1 MSALKEFANFVSL
14 NVANLAATYDR
25 LQVESGENYSLL
37 PADKRVAR
45 ARQLIK
51 TVAEACKS
59 ETPDLLY
66 RLFDGYTS
74 PLANQSGQNQFPA
87 YLTEIECLG
96 QTLTPVV
103 TNLEAGKFLWQM
115 LAEARAAI
123 FRSTGSPVLVGEP
136 ELNVTP
142 KSISANQPPQKIADT
157 EHNLLQTLIDNL
169 PDCIYAKDVESR
181 FILLNKGTAKLLGAS
196 SVDEVLGKTIFDFLS
211 PERAD
216 QTGTAEQVLM
226 HSRQSL
232 LNYEEQII
240 DPITKQICWNLTS
253 KIPLQNNQGEVVGLV
268 GITRDITERKQL
280 EQQVQES
287 LNRRSYHMQISSEIA
302 QQLSSIP
309 TLPDLYQR
317 IVNLVQEK
325 LGYYQ
330 VQIYTLRNEG
340 LVLQEGT
347 SAAGRRLK
355 DAGHIIALTAEQS
368 PMVRAV
374 WSGEP
379 VLVSDVGQ
387 EPAWQRNPL
396 LPDTQAELAMP
407 ISLGAEVVGVL
418 DVQSDKVGG
427 LNLEDQL
434 LLEGLAGQLAIAID
448 NRRAYLAEKE
458 ARSQYQQILDGIV
471 DMVLV
476 KGPKSRIVWANKA
489 FRDYYNM
496 TNEQLQELI
505 DAPFNEPDYTQQY
518 ISDDE
523 HVFIT
528 GETLDIPQE
537 PVTRFDGEVRMFHT
551 VKSALRDAEGKIILT
566 VGVSRDITSQKQ
578 TEAERERLLA
588 EAERRA
594 RREQTIRAITER
606 MRTANNLEQLV
617 KITAQELGQQLS
629 ASHTLV
635 ELGLETGPDMAQQ

>member
-1 MSALKEFANFVSL
+1 MPALKEFANFISL

-25 LQVESGENYSLL
+25 LQVESSESYALL

-66 RLFDGYTS
+66 RLFDGYTL
-74 PLANQSGQNQFPA
+74 PLATQSGQNQFPA
-87 YLTEIECLG
+87 PVAEVECLG

-103 TNLEAGKFLWQM
+103 TNLEAGKFLWLM

-123 FRSTGSPVLVGEP
+123 FRSTVSPVLVDQP
-136 ELNVTP
+136 EIPAAHKNI
-142 KSISANQPPQKIADT
+142 SIDSQPQETTTT
-157 EHNLLQTLIDNL
+157 ERSVLQTLMDNL

-196 SVDEVLGKTIFDFLS
+196 SVDKALGKTDFDFLS
-211 PERAD
+211 PEQAN
-216 QTGTAEQVLM
+216 QTHAAEQVLM
-226 HSRQSL
+226 HSRQPL
-232 LNYEEQII
+232 LNHEEQFI
-240 DPITKQICWNLTS
+240 DPITRQIRWNLTS
-253 KIPLQNNQGEVVGLV
+253 KIPFQNNQGEVIGLV

-287 LNRRSYHMQISSEIA
+287 LDRRSHHMQISSEIA

-309 TLPDLYQR
+309 TLADLYQR
-317 IVNLVQEK
+317 IVNLMQER
-325 LGYYQ
+325 LGYYH
-330 VQIYTLRNEG
+330 VEIYTLHEEG

-347 SAAGRRLK
+347 GDAGRRLK
-355 DAGHIIALTAEQS
+355 DAGHIITLTTENS
-368 PMVRAV
+368 PAVQAV

-379 VLVSDVGQ
+379 VLVPDVSQ
-387 EPAWQRNPL
+387 DPAWQPNPL
-396 LPDTQAELAMP
+396 LRATQAELAIP

-418 DVQSDKVGG
+418 DVQSDRVGG
-427 LNLEDQL
+427 LSQEDRL

-458 ARSQYQQILDGIV
+458 ARYQYQQILDGIV

-518 ISDDE
+518 IRDDE
-523 HVFIT
+523 HVFTT
-528 GETLDIPQE
+528 GETLDIPYE
-537 PVTRFDGEVRMFHT
+537 PVTRFDREVRMFHT
-551 VKSALRDAEGKIILT
+551 VKSALRDAAGKIIMT
-566 VGVSRDITSQKQ
+566 VGVSRDITGQKQ
-578 TEAERERLLA
+578 TETERERLLA

-629 ASHTLV
+629 AGHALV
-635 ELGLETGPDMAQQ
+635 ELGLETGPDMA